1 MSPFGIKIISTSS
14 NEDWKYYLKKLMYG
28 VPFIVYK
35 SAFPYLEFRN
45 STSAYDEYETK
56 RNKELPYFR
65 DTISIW

>member
-1 MSPFGIKIISTSS
+1 MKIK
-14 NEDWKYYLKKLMYG
+14 MYG

-56 RNKELPYFR
+56 RNKELPYQGMSQYFVKVLN
-65 DTISIW
+65 TQYQ